1 MSEWG
6 VGSCVGLPHVF
17 PERTEE
23 SLSPGGCVLAEEKSR
38 RVDKFKEYVILEIAT
53 SAIKDMKEG

>member
-6 VGSCVGLPHVF
+6 VGPCVGLQHVL
-17 PERTEE
+17 PEQTEE
-23 SLSPGGCVLAEEKSR
+23 PLSPGGCVLAEDKSR